1 MERSEIMQ
9 TVCEVAD
16 MAIRKHAD
24 VEGFEVN
31 IEVDGEIRYTEEAQI
46 KFDVYYDNYD
56 EFATKWMNKYPTLNA
71 YELRRS
77 IMTYAGI
84 EVKTHSVEWSDC
96 AIAFYWEEVEE
107 DLDGDIYFE
116 PGYYMWN
123 EHTILNWKTMTP
135 EFDFVYLIEAT
146 GERVKEDG
154 TPKCPELYRLC
165 DKGVVVRKLSR
176 EHESGRPRPPYE
188 NRSNECF
195 IIDVPGKVRISGEE
209 FHFFEKVIPREV

>member
-1 MERSEIMQ
+1 MEKSEIMKV
-9 TVCEVAD
+9 VCEVAD

-31 IEVDGEIRYTEEAQI
+31 MEVNEETRYTEEAQI

-56 EFATKWMNKYPTLNA
+56 EFATKWMNKYPNTTRGWLKQLLM
-71 YELRRS
+71 EE
-77 IMTYAGI
+77 AGLYTHPEPI
-84 EVKTHSVEWSDC
+84 EWHDC
-96 AIAFYWEEVEE
+96 AIAFYWEGVEE

-116 PGYYMWN
+116 PGYYLWN

-135 EFDFVYLIEAT
+135 EFDFVYLIKAT
-146 GERVKEDG
+146 GERVNEDG
-154 TPKCPELYRLC
+154 TPKFPELYRLC

-176 EHESGRPRPPYE
+176 EHESGRPRPSYE